1 LSPKNSPASKGR
13 SFGQNRNSVDLSLVL
28 VYILSQFNKWPSKKW
43 EVAKYLEKL
52 PLGVIKEILE
62 RTWSL
67 IASTVTDQEIEK
79 IVSRDAWTWN
89 TYKNQILQRFSEI
102 EFQTAVFSP
111 SFLGE
116 FVKDLAHS
124 KFGGDVKSVYD
135 PAFGF
140 GNILFSGF
148 DGSLPEKKIWV
159 DEDDQE
165 IEVDATIARRILGT
179 EINVD
184 ICKLTNTLGKI
195 FGYNIEVTAANS
207 LILQDPVHSKH
218 QLVVC
223 QPPVGLKLSAES
235 IAQDWS
241 FGRPTSS
248 RSDWAWAQIVH
259 SHISPDGYGLLF
271 LSRGPLFNRLESF
284 IRAKMIN
291 SGAIRAVINLPSGS
305 HSSSRL
311 PASLIIF
318 AGRDVPRAKA
328 DEILFLSL
336 PEPEKSPSSWE
347 YWSSLFKS
355 IHDACKVFYRFEEG
369 KFERVIGYSAVV
381 NRNDQNL
388 VNNSWNI
395 DPSNYVTQVATGID
409 IKLNVRKDI
418 NLIAKTGNDLADRIS
433 QTKDK
438 FATFTVKAEF
448 TTIGEMIKSGKLILL
463 TGMSK
468 NDLKRNQKRNQLS
481 DSTLESYLT
490 VNDLRS
496 AMPLEATGQV
506 SWEGELEDREEIRT
520 EVNDVVFIKTGT
532 PAAKVDYHG
541 GALLFSP
548 LSALRITEKGEK
560 FVTSKILAF
569 ILNGDGIKKF
579 MHGTS
584 VGRLAIE
591 KVPIPILNKINRVE
605 INEHLLAVE
614 KLIMRTNELRNQLDA
629 LDLMLNKVLSGEF
642 EGLQEAE

>member
-13 SFGQNRNSVDLSLVL
+13 SLGQNRNSVDLSLVL

-52 PLGVIKEILE
+52 PSGVKKEIFE

-67 IASTVTDQEIEK
+67 IASTVTDQEIEE
-79 IVSRDAWTWN
+79 IVSRDAWTWD

-102 EFQTAVFSP
+102 EFQTEAFSP

-116 FVKDLAHS
+116 FVKDLAQS
-124 KFGGDVKSVYD
+124 KFGGDVKSLYD
-135 PAFGF
+135 PAFGV
-140 GNILFSGF
+140 GNIIFSAFG
-148 DGSLPEKKIWV
+148 GSIPKKEFTF

-165 IEVDATIARRILGT
+165 VEADSIIARRILGN
-179 EINVD
+179 EINSD
-184 ICKLTNTLGKI
+184 ICKFANTLGKI

-223 QPPVGLKLSAES
+223 QPPVGLKFSAELV
-235 IAQDWS
+235 AQDWS

-291 SGAIRAVINLPSGS
+291 SGAIRAVINLPLGS
-305 HSSSRL
+305 HSSPRL

-336 PEPEKSPSSWE
+336 PEPEKNPNSWE
-347 YWSSLFKS
+347 YHSSLFKS
-355 IHDACKVFYRFEEG
+355 IHDACDVFYRFEKG
-369 KFERVIGYSAVV
+369 KFERVIGYSAVI

-388 VNNSWNI
+388 INNSWNI

-418 NLIAKTGNDLADRIS
+418 NLILKTGNDLTDHIN

-438 FATFTVKAEF
+438 FATFIVKAEF
-448 TTIGEMIKSGKLILL
+448 TTIGEMIKTGKLTLL

-468 NDLKRNQKRNQLS
+468 NDLRKNQLS
-481 DSTLESYLT
+481 DSILESYLT
-490 VNDLRS
+490 VKDLRS
-496 AMPLEATGQV
+496 ERLLEATGRV
-506 SWEGELEDREEIRT
+506 SWEGELEGREEIRT
-520 EVNDVVFIKTGT
+520 EINDVIFIKTGT

-591 KVPIPILNKINRVE
+591 KVPIPILNKINRDE

-614 KLIMRTNELRNQLDA
+614 KLIMRTNELRNQLVA

-642 EGLQEAE
+642 AGLQEAE

>member
-1 LSPKNSPASKGR
+1 LSPKNSLTPKGR
-13 SFGQNRNSVDLSLVL
+13 SFEQNINPIDLSLML
-28 VYILSQFNKWPSKKW
+28 VYIFSKFYKWPQKKW
-43 EVAKYLEKL
+43 EVAKYLDKL
-52 PLGVIKEILE
+52 PLGIIRGFFE
-62 RTWSL
+62 RTWSH
-67 IASTVTDQEIEK
+67 IALTVTDQEIEN
-79 IVSRDAWTWN
+79 IVSRDARTWN
-89 TYKNQILQRFSEI
+89 IYKLQLLGRYSEI
-102 EFQTAVFSP
+102 TFQREFVSP

-116 FVKDLAHS
+116 FVKNLAHS
-124 KFGGDVKSVYD
+124 KFGGDVKSLYD
-135 PAFGF
+135 PAFGV
-140 GNILFSGF
+140 GNLIFSAI
-148 DGSLPEKKIWV
+148 DGSLPKKEFAF
-159 DEDDQE
+159 DEDDKE
-165 IEVDATIARRILGT
+165 IEVDAIIARRILGT
-179 EINVD
+179 EINSD
-184 ICKLTNTLGKI
+184 ICKFANTVGKI
-195 FGYNIEVTAANS
+195 CGYNIEITQANS

-223 QPPVGLKLSAES
+223 QPPVGLKLSAELV
-235 IAQDWS
+235 AQDWD

-248 RSDWAWAQIVH
+248 TSDWAWAQIVH

-271 LSRGPLFNRLESF
+271 LSRGPLFNRLGSF

-305 HSSSRL
+305 HLSSRL

-318 AGRDVPRAKA
+318 AGRDVPCARA

-336 PEPEKSPSSWE
+336 PEPEKTRSSWE
-347 YWSSLFKS
+347 YWPSLFRS
-355 IHDACKVFYRFEEG
+355 VRDACDVFYRFEKG

-388 VNNSWNI
+388 LNNSWNI
-395 DPSNYVTQVATGID
+395 DPSNYVTQVVTGID

-418 NLIAKTGNDLADRIS
+418 NLIVKTGNDLADRIN

-438 FATFTVKAEF
+438 FATFIVKAEF
-448 TTIGEMIKSGKLILL
+448 TTIGEMIKSGKLTLH

-468 NDLKRNQKRNQLS
+468 NDLKKNQLS
-481 DSTLESYLT
+481 DSILENYLT

-496 AMPLEATGQV
+496 ERPLEATGQV

-579 MHGTS
+579 MHGTI

-591 KVPIPILNKINRVE
+591 KVPIPILNKINRDE
-605 INEHLLAVE
+605 IDEHLLAVE
-614 KLIMRTNELRNQLDA
+614 KLIMRTNELRNQLVS

-642 EGLQEAE
+642 VGLQEAE

>member
-1 LSPKNSPASKGR
+1 MSPKNSPASKGR
-13 SFGQNRNSVDLSLVL
+13 SLGQNRNSVDLSLVL

-52 PLGVIKEILE
+52 PSGVKKEIFE
-62 RTWSL
+62 RLWSL

-79 IVSRDAWTWN
+79 IVSRDAWTWD
-89 TYKNQILQRFSEI
+89 TYKNQMLQRISEI
-102 EFQTAVFSP
+102 EFQTEAFSP

-124 KFGGDVKSVYD
+124 RFGGDVKSVYD
-135 PAFGF
+135 PAFGL
-140 GNILFSGF
+140 GNIIFSAFG
-148 DGSLPEKKIWV
+148 GSIPKKEIAF

-165 IEVDATIARRILGT
+165 VEVDSIIARRILGN

-184 ICKLTNTLGKI
+184 ICKFTNTLGKLC
-195 FGYNIEVTAANS
+195 GYNIEVTAANS

-223 QPPVGLKLSAES
+223 QPPVGLKLRPELV
-235 IAQDWS
+235 AQDWG

-248 RSDWAWAQIVH
+248 RSDWAWAQIIH
-259 SHISPDGYGLLF
+259 SHVSPDGYGLLF

-318 AGRDVPRAKA
+318 AGRDVPCARA

-336 PEPEKSPSSWE
+336 PEPEKSPNSWE
-347 YWSSLFKS
+347 YWPSLSRS
-355 IHDACKVFYRFEEG
+355 IHDACDVFYRFEKG
-369 KFERVIGYSAVV
+369 KFERVVGYSAVI

-388 VNNSWNI
+388 LNSSWNI
-395 DPSNYVTQVATGID
+395 DPSNYVTQVASGID

-418 NLIAKTGNDLADRIS
+418 NLIVKTGNDLADRIN

-438 FATFTVKAEF
+438 FATFIVKAEF

-468 NDLKRNQKRNQLS
+468 NDLKKNQLS
-481 DSTLESYLT
+481 DSILESYLA
-490 VNDLRS
+490 VSDLRNER
-496 AMPLEATGQV
+496 PLEATGQV

-560 FVTSKILAF
+560 FVSSKILAF

-591 KVPIPILNKINRVE
+591 KVPIPILNKINRDE
-605 INEHLLAVE
+605 IDEHLLAVE
-614 KLIMRTNELRNQLDA
+614 KLIMRTNELRNQLVA

-642 EGLQEAE
+642 AGLREAE